1 MRAKLCSDI
10 SHKKKG
16 IACAAALCF
25 NGDRRASNPSGRLG
39 AEENRQ
45 TGEWHGKSE
54 EEPQEVEKA
63 GKHQTAYAFPQ
74 IVSEF
79 DGRAQKIRQLF

>member
-1 MRAKLCSDI
+1 L
-10 SHKKKG
+10 
-16 IACAAALCF
+16 L
-25 NGDRRASNPSGRLG
+25 NGDGRASSGTGPRG
-39 AEENRQ
+39 AEENRI

-63 GKHQTAYAFPQ
+63 GKHQTAHAFAQ

-79 DGRAQKIRQLF
+79 DGRAQKIRQLL